1 MIPINT
7 KQGLSKNVISGI
19 SRIIFYE
26 LPKIIVIINVHNM
39 ILGFLSQR
47 NLKEQTNKIKI
58 TIVE

>member
-7 KQGLSKNVISGI
+7 KLGLSKNVISGI

-26 LPKIIVIINVHNM
+26 LPKKIVIINVNNI

>member
-47 NLKEQTNKIKI
+47 NLKEQTNKIII

>member
-7 KQGLSKNVISGI
+7 KLGLSKNVISGI

-26 LPKIIVIINVHNM
+26 LPKIIVIINVHNI
-39 ILGFLSQR
+39 ILGILSQR